1 MNKPLPQSRG
11 FFMKR
16 TMMKKTII
24 LFSIILLTAASA
36 GAQTTPVDTNML
48 AGKIITVYGDKNL
61 DVKKTEVIIT
71 EGMGAGVAEY
81 RLVKSGK
88 VNEEKFPRNTGLY
101 RLIVQYEGMKAS
113 ELFLYAADPLTE
125 KINVRFF
132 KENKKI
138 FCRITSLL
146 SEDLN
151 KVVVL
156 E

>member
-1 MNKPLPQSRG
+1 
-11 FFMKR
+11 MKE
-16 TMMKKTII
+16 TMMKHIIAVLTIV
-24 LFSIILLTAASA
+24 LFTTAFSN
-36 GAQTTPVDTNML
+36 AQTTPVDTNMIT
-48 AGKIITVYGDKNL
+48 GKILTVYGDKNL

-81 RLVKSGK
+81 RLAKNGK

-101 RLIVQYEGMKAS
+101 RLIVLYEGMKAS

-125 KINVRFF
+125 KISVRFF

-138 FCRITSLL
+138 YCRITSLL